1 MALGWGVVPYG
12 TGDWGSEGAIIP
24 GAGSVALTGQA
35 PQLKTEVFIQ
45 PDAGVVNGNRG
56 STNTYYGGRSWAR
69 RWGGCIYGCGPN
81 AVRRQGFCP
90 RGGYFNAYGAAGW
103 AGINAY
109 GSSQCFKYYGADSA
123 GFDLCRPQ
131 ARRTQHCLYPGRFRT
146 SKHRGCAC
154 FRKFNGLGADSG
166 SSNNSHAGCRVGCIN
181 RPDARAF
188 FWNTSHPSG
197 GKFDANGGCTRYIEW
212 TGSHTSIRNI
222 KSCRRSACFKQSYTR
237 KGPASDYG

>member
-24 GAGSVALTGQA
+24 GAGSVAFTGQA
-35 PQLKTEVFIQ
+35 PQLKTEIFIQ
-45 PDAGVVNGNRG
+45 PDAG
-56 STNTYYGGRSWAR
+56 SLTAT
-69 RWGGCIYGCGPN
+69 
-81 AVRRQGFCP
+81 
-90 RGGYFNAYGAAGW
+90 GAAPTLITGAVVGPG
-103 AGINAY
+103 AGAVAFTGAVPTLLEGKVFVPGAGTLTLTGQQVGQALTVTPAANALSIT
-109 GSSQCFKYYGADSA
+109 GQNPA

-131 ARRTQHCLYPGRFRT
+131 AGDSNIVLYRGG
-146 SKHRGCAC
+146 SGNKHRGCAC